1 MKHDDLTR
9 KINKVLTEKETFL
22 LSLMILAQMYDD
34 EEYSELTQL
43 IFLFDSYKGFKR
55 FIKYFEGATIKVPTV
70 IELKKSLKLLELFQ
84 RVYIDKMNLDDAYD
98 KLRLYELGMTKSFC
112 TSQIDKFKHALEKD
126 GGLTIKQIR
135 KLANLK

>member
-22 LSLMILAQMYDD
+22 LSLMILSQMSDD
-34 EEYSELTQL
+34 DDYSELTQL

-55 FIKYFEGATIKVPTV
+55 FIKYYEGATIKVPTV

-84 RVYIDKMNLDDAYD
+84 RVYIDKMALDEAYD
-98 KLRLYELGMTKSFC
+98 RLRLFELGLTKTFC
-112 TSQIDKFKHALEKD
+112 TEQIDKFKASLEKD
-126 GGLTIKQIR
+126 GGMTIKQIR

>member
-22 LSLMILAQMYDD
+22 LSLLILAQISDD
-34 EEYSELTQL
+34 EKYSELSQL

-55 FIKYFEGATIKVPTV
+55 FIKYFEGATIQVPTV
-70 IELKKSLKLLELFQ
+70 IELKKALKLLELFQ
-84 RVYIDKMNLDDAYD
+84 RVYIDKMDLDDAYD
-98 KLRLYELGMTKSFC
+98 KLHLYELGLTKTYC
-112 TSQIDKFKHALEKD
+112 TEEIHKFKKYLESD